1 MSEVRLNIVDSN
13 GAINGKVHGSI
24 ADAVVAALSAEPES
38 ISELEAALERFIKPT
53 DDRRPFC
60 SFHAG
65 ANQEPWD
72 AGIVIVDLAARIA
85 AVESSYSAPQAS
97 GEVEYH
103 DGSQATDFWLLYRV
117 PDDWLF
123 LSSVDEYNDRR
134 DEQCRRRETPPLD
147 ARSVL
152 YGSALTEFI
161 VKGCL
166 AGRDEKDEDPIAR
179 IHEAW
184 LMTARADLREQSPRD
199 VMLAKLG
206 FIDFDLHTREL
217 QWSMLEEG
225 PPPLARTSFAY
236 INAGFGT
243 HEVVVY
249 YDLVRFL
256 LTECWK
262 RVQAE
267 EIEAADEMARL
278 EGLNTAWLA
287 DRQREF
293 EGRIPSAII
302 ESERRRI
309 PLVMSAKEMIIDEN
323 CELCQMLANESLEGM
338 GPGFWHLDGCN
349 MDEGFAF
356 SFHRTREEW
365 EEEER
370 RRIELYEEF
379 NRKWASE
386 GKQFSDDESLPAD
399 GLSVDESG

>member
-38 ISELEAALERFIKPT
+38 VSELEAALERFIKPT
-53 DDRRPFC
+53 DDQKPFRL
-60 SFHAG
+60 FHAG
-65 ANQEPWD
+65 ANQKPWD
-72 AGIVIVDLAARIA
+72 AGIAIVDLAARIA
-85 AVESSYSAPQAS
+85 AVESSYSSPQAS
-97 GEVEYH
+97 GEVQYH
-103 DGSQATDFWLLYRV
+103 DGLQATDLFLLYRV

-123 LSSVDEYNDRR
+123 VSSVDEYNARR
-134 DEQCRRRETPPLD
+134 DKQCRRRQAPPQD

-152 YGSALTEFI
+152 YGAAMTEFI
-161 VKGCL
+161 VRGSV
-166 AGRDEKDEDPIAR
+166 AARDGKDQDPIAR

-184 LMTARADLREQSPRD
+184 LMTPRADLQDQGPRD
-199 VMLAKLG
+199 VMLSKLD

-217 QWSMLEEG
+217 QWSMLGEG
-225 PPPLARTSFAY
+225 PPPLARTSRAY
-236 INAGFGT
+236 LFAGFGT

-249 YDLVRFL
+249 YDLMRFL
-256 LTECWK
+256 LAECWK
-262 RVQAE
+262 QVQAE
-267 EIEAADEMARL
+267 RIEEPAEMARL
-278 EGLNTAWLA
+278 EGLKTAWLA

-309 PLVMSAKEMIIDEN
+309 PLAIPAKDMIVDEN
-323 CELCQMLANESLEGM
+323 CEFCQMLANESLGM

-356 SFHRTREEW
+356 SFYPTREEW

-370 RRIELYEEF
+370 LRIEFFEEF

-386 GKQFSDDESLPAD
+386 GKKVFDDESLPAD